1 VSLQLGSFGCPVAH
15 ISALDPACEAAMEQQ
30 PKPTS
35 GPNLSRAPKLPISA
49 NANKPKAQVKRPLAN
64 DRPSWE
70 RPREPGAPGAMPM
83 QDPAQQRM
91 PYRPVEATPEEKSGA
106 TGWGQVGLGALMA
119 GGGTVATV
127 ASYSAASP
135 GGRYTVLY
143 GLIVVGIIT
152 IVKGLA
158 TLGGK

>member
-1 VSLQLGSFGCPVAH
+1 
-15 ISALDPACEAAMEQQ
+15 MEQ
-30 PKPTS
+30 PKPNS
-35 GPNLSRAPKLPISA
+35 GPNPIRAAKASISA
-49 NANKPKAQVKRPLAN
+49 NANKPKPQVKRPTAN
-64 DRPSWE
+64 ERPSWE
-70 RPREPGAPGAMPM
+70 RPREPGATGSVPM

-91 PYRPVEATPEEKSGA
+91 PYRPVEASPEEKSGVA
-106 TGWGQVGLGALMA
+106 GWGQVGLGVLMA
-119 GGGTVATV
+119 GGGTAATV

-143 GLIVVGIIT
+143 GLIIVGIIS